1 MAIKPILTF
10 PNNLLRKRAMPIK
23 EINQEVKELI
33 FDMKDTLKEASGVG
47 LAANQ
52 IGVLKRVI
60 VLNIPGQTEMQAY
73 INPEIINKY
82 GSREVSEGCL
92 SFPNYSGIV
101 NRSAKVTARYLDEMG
116 GKLKITAEDLL
127 SQAIEHEIDHLN
139 GILFIDHLKDHEKLM
154 NSEPEYR
161 PHTHEI
167 DIEVEVVEENTK
179 FNEKIYSKIKLD
191 DLKEALTRA
200 EILKEV

>member
-1 MAIKPILTF
+1 
-10 PNNLLRKRAMPIK
+10 
-23 EINQEVKELI
+23 
-33 FDMKDTLKEASGVG
+33 
-47 LAANQ
+47 
-52 IGVLKRVI
+52 
-60 VLNIPGQTEMQAY
+60 
-73 INPEIINKY
+73 
-82 GSREVSEGCL
+82 
-92 SFPNYSGIV
+92 
-101 NRSAKVTARYLDEMG
+101 
-116 GKLKITAEDLL
+116 AEDLL

-139 GILFIDHLKDHEKLM
+139 GILFIDHLKDHEKLI

-167 DIEVEVVEENTK
+167 DIEIEVVEENTK

>member
-1 MAIKPILTF
+1 
-10 PNNLLRKRAMPIK
+10 
-23 EINQEVKELI
+23 
-33 FDMKDTLKEASGVG
+33 
-47 LAANQ
+47 
-52 IGVLKRVI
+52 
-60 VLNIPGQTEMQAY
+60 
-73 INPEIINKY
+73 
-82 GSREVSEGCL
+82 
-92 SFPNYSGIV
+92 
-101 NRSAKVTARYLDEMG
+101 
-116 GKLKITAEDLL
+116 
-127 SQAIEHEIDHLN
+127 
-139 GILFIDHLKDHEKLM
+139 M